1 MANQLRLIGG
11 EWKRRVLRFESVA
24 GLRPT
29 PDRLRE
35 TLFNWLMWDLA
46 GRRVLDVCAGS
57 GALGFEALSRGAA
70 QATLIE
76 PHRAQARRL
85 QDNAQVLAAQ
95 TRLIVLNQTAQQA
108 LPRLQREA
116 QPFDGVFLDPPYALN
131 LWAELAHQVD
141 PLLSAQAWIYV
152 EADRPLDTL
161 GLPAHWTL
169 QKSTRVGQIFA
180 GLLQR
185 KAQETAS
192 ALPAINSDRT

>member
-1 MANQLRLIGG
+1 MTRIIAGRAGGRRL
-11 EWKRRVLRFESVA
+11 KVPA
-24 GLRPT
+24 TTTRPT
-29 PDRLRE
+29 SDRVRE
-35 TLFNWLMWDLA
+35 ALFASLA
-46 GRRVLDVCAGS
+46 TVIDVGGARVLDLYAGS
-57 GALGFEALSRGAA
+57 GALGLEALSRGAA

-85 QDNAQVLAAQ
+85 QDNAQMLAAQ

-180 GLLQR
+180 GLYRSIYEQPY
-185 KAQETAS
+185 
-192 ALPAINSDRT
+192 ALTTDG